1 MALTLQQHAEL
12 QPRILDM
19 QRLTLSFAEIGESKI
34 SSLLMQAT
42 VRAQRIKPTKET
54 TEAATPAKARKS
66 S

>member
-19 QRLTLSFAEIGESKI
+19 QRLALSFAEIGESKI

-54 TEAATPAKARKS
+54 TEPATPAKARKS
-66 S
+66 P